1 MKGITVWSRR
11 RIGLAG
17 AGAAAAMAA
26 VACLT
31 AAAAPAVP
39 ARAVPARAVPAAP
52 AGPVVALGDS
62 YTAGDLL
69 PLDLAARP
77 LGCLRSSRAYPALV
91 ARALKAP
98 LIDAACGGAGVKE
111 MTGPQQT
118 YLGTNPPQLSAL
130 SAGDSLVLLTLGGD
144 DMGFWSTLDT
154 CMALSIT
161 DLFGSPC
168 QRHFTSGG
176 TDQLAAKVAAEAVKV
191 TAVLDGIRTLAPRA
205 RIVLAGYPDLFP
217 QGGGCWPAV
226 PITNG
231 DIAYLRSVERLFNAM
246 LAADAVAAGVTFV
259 DTYTPTI
266 GHDFCQ
272 DAKIKD
278 VEGLVPT
285 SLAVPF
291 HPNARGQA
299 AMAAAILAAVRGPA
313 GLRGTTPAPPIG

>member
-1 MKGITVWSRR
+1 MDGATVWSRKR
-11 RIGLAG
+11 AGLAG
-17 AGAAAAMAA
+17 AGAAAAITLA
-26 VACLT
+26 VVCFS

-39 ARAVPARAVPAAP
+39 VRAVPAALTVPAAP

-62 YTAGDLL
+62 YAAGDLM

-77 LGCLRSSRAYPALV
+77 VGCLRSSRAYPALV
-91 ARALKAP
+91 ARALKVP

-111 MTGPQQT
+111 MTGAQQT

-144 DMGFWSTLDT
+144 DLGFWSTLDT

-168 QRHFTSGG
+168 RRHFTSGG
-176 TDQLAAKVAAEAVKV
+176 TDQLAARVAAEAAKV
-191 TAVLDGIRTLAPRA
+191 TAVLDDIRTLAPRA

-226 PITNG
+226 PITSG

-246 LAADAVAAGVTFV
+246 LAADAAAAGATFA

-272 DAKIKD
+272 DAEIKD

-299 AMAAAILAAVRGPA
+299 AMAAAILAAIRG
-313 GLRGTTPAPPIG
+313 